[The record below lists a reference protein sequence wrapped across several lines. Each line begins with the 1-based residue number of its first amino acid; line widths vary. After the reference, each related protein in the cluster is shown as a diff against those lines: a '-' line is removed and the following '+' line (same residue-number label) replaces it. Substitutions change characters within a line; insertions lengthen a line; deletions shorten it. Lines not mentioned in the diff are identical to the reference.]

1 MEGNGF
7 GRKSKID
14 GRLEF
19 SKFCTYIDSLVYH
32 LQNRFVPWPTWLT
45 LGNECF
51 NFCKALPAE
60 IKTNSFSLLLEEPS
74 GPVPL
79 IEEEKA
85 RLRAEYTTLLL
96 ISQDIQE
103 NSKANTPEEIWYL
116 LLTEMRYYEHCLNV
130 NDF

>member
-7 GRKSKID
+7 GRNSKID

-32 LQNRFVPWPTWLT
+32 LQNRFVPWPIWLT
-45 LGNECF
+45 LCNECF
-51 NFCKALPAE
+51 NFCKDFPAE
-60 IKTNSFSLLLEEPS
+60 IRTNSFSLLLEEPS

-79 IEEEKA
+79 IEEERA

-96 ISQDIQE
+96 NSQDVQE

-116 LLTEMRYYEHCLNV
+116 LLTEKRY
-130 NDF
+130 